1 MLGTPG
7 ALVGRCR
14 SDRGGHRC
22 RGVVRRD
29 REHDLHVDVRVAGD
43 QVGERLAAGLLD
55 GGAHRSGRARHPAN
69 HGARRHHERQDVR
82 MRPML
87 ATVADR
93 VPSGGAWVHEVKW
106 DGMRVLVDVHDGGV
120 TVWSRNERDVTAA
133 YPELE
138 QIGRDYDDMLLDGE
152 VVALDGGRP
161 SFHALT
167 ERMHVSD
174 RRRAQ
179 RLAATRPV
187 TLMVFDL
194 LRLFGSDLTAQ
205 PWSARRAL
213 LDRLDL
219 TGRNWQVPEVYEDG
233 PQLLAATKEQGLEGI
248 VSKRRTA
255 PYAVGRRSADWRKT
269 AHRSSLSVVVG
280 GWRKEVGSDGRLGA
294 VLVGLP
300 DGAGGWRYAGRVGSG
315 LAGTA
320 GEALALRLRPLTR
333 SASPFADEVPAL
345 DANGTTWV
353 EPRVVIEV
361 RTLELTGQHR
371 LRQPAYLGV
380 RSDLSP
386 ADLEEVDDA

>member
-1 MLGTPG
+1 
-7 ALVGRCR
+7 
-14 SDRGGHRC
+14 
-22 RGVVRRD
+22 
-29 REHDLHVDVRVAGD
+29 
-43 QVGERLAAGLLD
+43 
-55 GGAHRSGRARHPAN
+55 
-69 HGARRHHERQDVR
+69 

-93 VPSGGAWVHEVKW
+93 VPAGAAWVHEVKW
-106 DGMRVLVDVHDGGV
+106 DGMRVLVDVREGGV

-138 QIGRDYDDMLLDGE
+138 EIGRDYDDMLLDGE

-233 PQLLAATKEQGLEGI
+233 PQLLAATKEPGLEGI
-248 VSKRRTA
+248 VPRAGFVEALQGGVALR
-255 PYAVGRRSADWRKT
+255 VGPKT
-269 AHRSSLSVVVG
+269 HIG
-280 GWRKEVGSDGRLGA
+280 GLRVLLALIIFGGSGA
-294 VLVGLP
+294 RGLP
-300 DGAGGWRYAGRVGSG
+300 
-315 LAGTA
+315 
-320 GEALALRLRPLTR
+320 
-333 SASPFADEVPAL
+333 F
-345 DANGTTWV
+345 
-353 EPRVVIEV
+353 
-361 RTLELTGQHR
+361 GQ
-371 LRQPAYLGV
+371 V
-380 RSDLSP
+380 
-386 ADLEEVDDA
+386 